1 MPQSFD
7 QCEDDSIDTEL
18 PVLSL
23 GLAGFNES
31 QCKDIFL
38 TLASPVPDRPVWQ
51 ISPFQL
57 ADAWL
62 LCGQNSSPSS
72 TAGQDTL
79 RIAAGLPHDRLVTLS
94 LADIDRPVAFSLP
107 LGNDDIEARL
117 TFELHSPPTL
127 LAVLGAFEQWL
138 RPLQSKFMLGA
149 QLMARESQL
158 KRVVYHVSCNGQLL
172 AVLDF
177 AGWKIGILP
186 EATPEQFS
194 SALWETRP
202 PQARA
207 IPSHFSLSSVEQLRW
222 IFAQHTARNVL
233 PKRYQ
238 RQVVYFAN
246 TPSVP
251 QTWLQPTHLL
261 LLRELSSRPAT
272 LKELAD
278 RVALTHEA
286 VARHLACLYFSGS
299 LTTTPEKAASKAFS
313 RADLPSP
320 KDARQPRAETT
331 IFNSTLPPDTGMLL
345 DHDDTA
351 PAGLQRE

>member
-1 MPQSFD
+1 MSQPFD
-7 QCEDDSIDTEL
+7 LSEDDTQDAEL

-23 GLAGFNES
+23 GLAGFNEN
-31 QCKDIFL
+31 QCKELFL
-38 TLASPVPDRPVWQ
+38 ALANPLPNRPVWR

-62 LCGQNSSPSS
+62 LCGENSAPSS
-72 TAGQDTL
+72 TGGQDTL
-79 RIAAGLPHDRLVTLS
+79 RIAAGLPHDRLLTLS
-94 LADIDRPVAFSLP
+94 LADIDRPVAFSTP
-107 LGNDDIEARL
+107 LGSADIQARL
-117 TFELHSPPTL
+117 TFDVHSPDTL

-138 RPLQSKFMLGA
+138 RPLRSKFMLGA

-177 AGWKIGILP
+177 EGWKIGILP
-186 EATPEQFS
+186 EATPEQLGC
-194 SALWETRP
+194 ALWETRP
-202 PQARA
+202 SQARA

-246 TPSVP
+246 APSVP
-251 QTWLQPTHLL
+251 QTWLQPTHLV
-261 LLRELSSRPAT
+261 LLRELSTRPAT

-278 RVALTHEA
+278 RVAMPVEA

-299 LTTTPEKAASKAFS
+299 LTTTPEKAATKAFS
-313 RADLPSP
+313 RADTPLPGG
-320 KDARQPRAETT
+320 ARKPRAETT
-331 IFNSTLPPDTGMLL
+331 IFNSTLPPDTGMML
-345 DHDDTA
+345 DDDDTA